1 MTSRSIEF
9 LTFTA
14 HQKPTVGDIKMSAV
28 QADHM
33 GWLMCDGRA
42 VAVNDWVFL
51 FNVIGYQFGGSGAT
65 FYLPNPAGTVPGVVG
80 AYLDSNT
87 ELGGGAAGEQFGEWQ
102 HTLTGPQMP
111 AHRHKLNDSG
121 HTHTYN
127 DAYFAETSG
136 GGTSSNVYGTG
147 SATDVNNKF
156 YWRDASG
163 SYSTTPQPLSTSN
176 ATTGIT
182 MDLSGNNQ
190 PHNNVQPTTFMGNMF
205 IYSGKVGFGAYPYTA
220 GYYSYPATNSFL
232 GGGSNV
238 L

>member
-1 MTSRSIEF
+1 MTSRNRDF

-14 HQKPTVGDIKMSAV
+14 HQKPTVGDIKMSAI

-33 GWLMCDGRA
+33 GWLICDGRSLP
-42 VAVNDWVFL
+42 VSDWVFL
-51 FNVIGYQFGGSGAT
+51 FNTIGYQFGGTGSN

-80 AYLDSNT
+80 VYVDSN
-87 ELGGGAAGEQFGEWQ
+87 LMSNGGMPGDQVGEWEHQ
-102 HTLTGPQMP
+102 LTGPEMP

-121 HTHTYN
+121 HAHTYN
-127 DAYFAETSG
+127 DAFMAIDG
-136 GGTSSNVYGTG
+136 GQGTSVVGFATVPDSNNGFIYRNSNGG
-147 SATDVNNKF
+147 YNN
-156 YWRDASG
+156 
-163 SYSTTPQPLSTSN
+163 TPQPILTSN

-182 MDLSGNNQ
+182 MDLSGNDQ
-190 PHNNVQPTTFMGNMF
+190 YHNNVQPTTFMGNMF